1 MCALHSW
8 RGFWK
13 DNTTGRG
20 LPFHLNERPL
30 LSLWHISTVPLLL
43 EGPQHPQA
51 RCWKAVKALPRRSAQ
66 SGLGA
71 AVVSPWVGHP
81 INVDTVFL
89 STDNLLSNPIIWCV
103 VPTPWWLQVGGVCL
117 WRKWLAAEGH
127 AFLGGESLI
136 YLLHCCSCSVPLAA
150 ESPLWS
156 YPSSPLGRT
165 LNTFLSGANA
175 PDSSLMILWMKPLYS
190 HLFLGTYFD

>member
-1 MCALHSW
+1 MKGHFSVFDTFPRCLFSW
-8 RGFWK
+8 RVRRTPKHSVGKQW
-13 DNTTGRG
+13 
-20 LPFHLNERPL
+20 
-30 LSLWHISTVPLLL
+30 
-43 EGPQHPQA
+43 
-51 RCWKAVKALPRRSAQ
+51 KALPRQPAQ
-66 SGLGA
+66 SGLGSA
-71 AVVSPWVGHP
+71 AVSPWVGHP
-81 INVDTVFL
+81 TSVDIVFL

-117 WRKWLAAEGH
+117 WRTPSEWPAAEGH

-136 YLLHCCSCSVPLAA
+136 YLLHCRSCSVPLVA

-190 HLFLGTYFD
+190 HLFLGAYFD